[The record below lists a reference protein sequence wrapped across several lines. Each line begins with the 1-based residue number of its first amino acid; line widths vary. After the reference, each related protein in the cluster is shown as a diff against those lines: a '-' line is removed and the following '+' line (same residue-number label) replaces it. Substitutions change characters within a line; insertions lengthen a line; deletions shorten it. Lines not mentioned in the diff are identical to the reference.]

1 MIGRLTGFLRGR
13 GLRKGVL
20 GGNRRWLAIW
30 AVTFTAQMVHKLM
43 KPKPA
48 IERVTLKPGET
59 LVIKDLGVPESEL

>member
-1 MIGRLTGFLRGR
+1 M
-13 GLRKGVL
+13 

-30 AVTFTAQMVHKLM
+30 AVTFTAQMAHKLI
-43 KPKPA
+43 KPKPV